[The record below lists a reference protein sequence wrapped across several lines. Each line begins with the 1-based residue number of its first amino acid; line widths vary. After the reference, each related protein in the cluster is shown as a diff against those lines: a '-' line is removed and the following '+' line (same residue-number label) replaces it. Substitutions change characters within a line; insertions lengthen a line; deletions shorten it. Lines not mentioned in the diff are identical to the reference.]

1 MRNSPKTA
9 SPEPSKET
17 GSARVYKIL
26 RDDILRVQLAPGA
39 SLDEVSLSERFNLS
53 RSPIREALVRLAG
66 EGLVQIL
73 PNRSIMVTPMEFDK
87 MPEFLDALDLMQ
99 RVVTRFAALHRTQ
112 DDIKRIKDA
121 QAAFEREAG
130 KAIAGGDC
138 IGMIEKNFEFH
149 MAIARACRNTYFAD
163 SYRRLLQEGR
173 RLLFFHFQYQS
184 LDSDLTIEE
193 VAGPH
198 VPMVE
203 AIEARD
209 ADAAEREA
217 HLHAVQFRGRFM
229 DFLNQNLTSKLSLD
243 YAAEEKPS
251 KRRTRIAAV

>member
-1 MRNSPKTA
+1 MRSSPTRQPA
-9 SPEPSKET
+9 GTSKET

-26 RDDILRVQLAPGA
+26 RDDILRVQIPPGT
-39 SLDEVSLSERFNLS
+39 SLDEVGLSERFNLS

-99 RVVTRFAALHRTQ
+99 RVVTRLAALHRTPH
-112 DDIKRIKDA
+112 DLNKISEA
-121 QAAFEREAG
+121 QARYEQEAA
-130 KAIAGGDC
+130 KAIKTGDC
-138 IGMIEKNFEFH
+138 IGMIEANFEFH
-149 MAIARACRNTYFAD
+149 MAIARACRNSYFAD

-184 LDSDLTIEE
+184 LDPNLSIEE
-193 VAGPH
+193 MGRPH
-198 VPMVE
+198 VLIIK

-209 ADAAEREA
+209 ADEAEHEA

-229 DFLNQNLTSKLSLD
+229 DFLNRNLTSKLSLE
-243 YAAEEKPS
+243 YASDENPA
-251 KRRTRIAAV
+251 KRRTRAAV